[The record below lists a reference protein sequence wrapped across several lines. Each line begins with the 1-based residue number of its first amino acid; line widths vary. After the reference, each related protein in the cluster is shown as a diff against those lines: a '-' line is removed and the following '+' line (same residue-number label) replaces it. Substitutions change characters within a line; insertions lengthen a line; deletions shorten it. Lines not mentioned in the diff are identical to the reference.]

1 MTFRRS
7 VVLLA
12 VGLLIALYGPVAQ
25 AAGNGSATVGTQ
37 TEAWYVTTTSETCST
52 PALDCS
58 LLPPPDYP
66 KNTLHV
72 GVSSGTPTA
81 ATFIE
86 LDLFSAT
93 IPPDAVITTGTL
105 TLPVDMEPSDG
116 TLRQDMAKLRVCQVT
131 DFFSAAK
138 ASPQEPPETDCKAA
152 SANAT
157 YSAKPAPTFH
167 VDLEPFLEG
176 WAQGDAAA
184 LAIMPAPKAVKD
196 SETWHVAFFGKDYGA
211 DQQDD
216 APASVEN
223 GDPKPITAKLSY
235 QSDEPVIPPPPPPPE
250 IGIAPPPVPSAPPV
264 SPIDATLPEPGGPA
278 PAPEVEPPSESAE
291 PPPQPVAAPEF
302 ITVGYKYPIAWLM
315 PLLLLIGFAMTGHSL
330 TRNLERPGGSLA

>member
-12 VGLLIALYGPVAQ
+12 VGLLIALFGPVAQ
-25 AAGNGSATVGTQ
+25 AAENGSATVGTQ
-37 TEAWYVTTTSETCST
+37 TEAWYVTTTSESCST
-52 PALDCS
+52 TALDCS

-72 GVSSGTPTA
+72 GVSGGTPTA
-81 ATFIE
+81 ATYIE
-86 LDLFSAT
+86 LDLFSAN
-93 IPPDAVITTGTL
+93 IPLGAIFTKGTL
-105 TLPVDMEPSDG
+105 TLPVDMAPSDG

-131 DFFSAAK
+131 DFFSAAE
-138 ASPQEPPETDCKAA
+138 ASPQKPPETDCKAA

-167 VDLEPFLEG
+167 VDLKPFLAG
-176 WAQGDAAA
+176 WAQGDPAA

-211 DQQDD
+211 GQQEDV
-216 APASVEN
+216 PVSMEN
-223 GDPKPITAKLSY
+223 GDPKSITAKLSY
-235 QSDEPVIPPPPPPPE
+235 KSDEPDIPPPPPPPE
-250 IGIAPPPVPSAPPV
+250 IGIAPPLAPSPPPV
-264 SPIDATLPEPGGPA
+264 SPIDTTLPEFGGDA
-278 PAPEVEPPSESAE
+278 PAPKVEPPPETAK
-291 PPPQPVAAPEF
+291 PAPQPVAAPEF
-302 ITVGYKYPIAWLM
+302 ITVGYKYPIAWIM

-330 TRNLERPGGSLA
+330 TRSLERPGGSLA

>member
-12 VGLLIALYGPVAQ
+12 VGLLIALYGPVAL
-25 AAGNGSATVGTQ
+25 AADKGTATVGTQ
-37 TEAWYVTTTSETCST
+37 TEAWYVTATSETCST

-81 ATFIE
+81 ATYIE
-86 LDLFSAT
+86 LDLFSANL
-93 IPPDAVITTGTL
+93 PLEAVLTTGTL
-105 TLPVDMEPSDG
+105 TLPVDMAPSDG
-116 TLRQDMAKLRVCQVT
+116 TLRQDSAKLTVCQVT
-131 DFFSAAK
+131 DFFSAAA

-152 SANAT
+152 SADAT

-167 VDLEPFLEG
+167 VDLKPFLKG
-176 WAQGDAAA
+176 WSAGDSAA
-184 LAIMPAPKAVKD
+184 LAIMPAPSAVKD
-196 SETWHVAFFGKDYGA
+196 SETWHVAFFGKDYSA

-216 APASVEN
+216 PTSLET

-235 QSDEPVIPPPPPPPE
+235 ESKETVTPPPPPPPE
-250 IGIAPPPVPSAPPV
+250 FEVAPPPPPSAPEFG
-264 SPIDATLPEPGGPA
+264 PIAAPPPEFDGTA
-278 PAPEVEPPSESAE
+278 PAPRVEPPMESVE
-291 PPPQPVAAPEF
+291 PAPQPVAAPEF
-302 ITVGYKYPIAWLM
+302 ITVGYKYPIAWIM

-330 TRNLERPGGSLA
+330 TRSLERPGGSLA

>member
-12 VGLLIALYGPVAQ
+12 VGLLIALFGSVAQ
-25 AAGNGSATVGTQ
+25 AAEKDSATVGTQ
-37 TEAWYVTTTSETCST
+37 TEAWYVTATSESCST
-52 PALDCS
+52 EAIDCS

-72 GVSSGTPTA
+72 GVSTGTPTA
-81 ATFIE
+81 ETYIE
-86 LDLFSAT
+86 LDLFSAN
-93 IPPDAVITTGTL
+93 IPPGVVFTTGKL
-105 TLPVDMEPSDG
+105 TLPVDTEPSDG
-116 TLRQDMAKLRVCQVT
+116 TLRQDAAKLKFCQVT
-131 DFFSAAK
+131 GFFSAAE
-138 ASPQEPPETDCKAA
+138 ASPQKPPETDCKAA
-152 SANAT
+152 SATAT

-167 VDLEPFLEG
+167 VDLEPFLDG
-176 WAQGDAAA
+176 WSQGDAAA

-216 APASVEN
+216 LPVSMEN

-235 QSDEPVIPPPPPPPE
+235 ESEETVTPPPPPLPE
-250 IGIAPPPVPSAPPV
+250 IGIAPPPAPSPPPV
-264 SPIDATLPEPGGPA
+264 SPIDPPQPELGEAA
-278 PAPEVEPPSESAE
+278 PPKVEAPPETVEPA
-291 PPPQPVAAPEF
+291 PQPVAAPEF
-302 ITVGYKYPIAWLM
+302 ITVGYKYPIAWIM

-330 TRNLERPGGSLA
+330 TRSLERPGGSLA